1 MSQALSQHSPRVFL
15 SAYAWCSEKVL
26 KIHGAHVIIVTD
38 GAREIPDR
46 TIEEAAVVAACN
58 SAAGMGAAPGAK
70 VPVDY
75 TYVKNVRK
83 PNGAKPGMVIY
94 DSYQTAMVAADH
106 GRMRGL
112 LEG

>member
-1 MSQALSQHSPRVFL
+1 
-15 SAYAWCSEKVL
+15 
-26 KIHGAHVIIVTD
+26 
-38 GAREIPDR
+38 
-46 TIEEAAVVAACN
+46 
-58 SAAGMGAAPGAK
+58 MGAAPGAK